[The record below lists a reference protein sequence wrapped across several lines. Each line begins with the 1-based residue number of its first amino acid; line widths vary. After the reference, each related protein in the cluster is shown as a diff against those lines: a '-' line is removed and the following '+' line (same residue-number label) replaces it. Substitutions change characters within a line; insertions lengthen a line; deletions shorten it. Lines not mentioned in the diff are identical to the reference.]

1 MDFMVQLTQVKNMCM
16 SPVVKWAGG
25 KRQIL
30 EKLKANLPE
39 KFNNYFEPFIGGGAL
54 LFDLAPKNATINDVN
69 QELLAIYTCLK
80 DDELYRLML
89 EELDKHEKN
98 HSEEYYYQVR
108 EWDRNPRFELEPLW
122 KRAARAIYLNKSC
135 FNGLYRVNAKGYFNV
150 PSAKKEHVVT
160 YSKANMEEIHEYFK
174 DEDVTILSGDF
185 VEATRNA
192 HEGDFVYFDPPYDS
206 WEDKE
211 SFTAYSKFDFNKDDQ
226 RRLADCFKDLTN
238 RGVKCMLSNHNTA
251 YINKLY
257 NGFNIQVIKAKR
269 MINANATGRGDVEE
283 VIITNY

>member
-1 MDFMVQLTQVKNMCM
+1 MVKLIQVKNMCM

-89 EELDKHEKN
+89 EELDKHENN

-108 EWDRNPRFELEPLW
+108 EWDRDPRFELEPLW

-174 DEDVTILSGDF
+174 DDNVTILSGDF

-251 YINKLY
+251 YINELY

-269 MINANATGRGDVEE
+269 MINANAAGRGAVEE

>member
-1 MDFMVQLTQVKNMCM
+1 MVQLTQVKNMCM

-80 DDELYRLML
+80 DDELFRLML
-89 EELDKHEKN
+89 EELDKHEKY

-108 EWDRNPRFELEPLW
+108 EWDRDPRFELEPLW

-174 DEDVTILSGDF
+174 DDNVTILSGDF

-251 YINKLY
+251 YINELY

-269 MINANATGRGDVEE
+269 MINANAAGRGAVEE

>member
-1 MDFMVQLTQVKNMCM
+1 MVQLKQVKNMCM

-39 KFNNYFEPFIGGGAL
+39 KFNNYFEPFIVGGAL

-98 HSEEYYYQVR
+98 HSEEYYYHVR
-108 EWDRNPRFELEPLW
+108 EWDRDPRFELEPLW

-174 DEDVTILSGDF
+174 DDNVTILSGDF

-251 YINKLY
+251 YINELY

-269 MINANATGRGDVEE
+269 MINANAAGRGAVEE

>member
-1 MDFMVQLTQVKNMCM
+1 MVKLIQVKNMCM

-89 EELDKHEKN
+89 EELDKHENN

-108 EWDRNPRFELEPLW
+108 EWDRDPRFELEPLW

-174 DEDVTILSGDF
+174 DDNVTILSGDF

-238 RGVKCMLSNHNTA
+238 RGVKCMLSNHNTS
-251 YINKLY
+251 YINELY

-269 MINANATGRGDVEE
+269 MINANAAGRGAVEE

>member
-1 MDFMVQLTQVKNMCM
+1 MVQLKQVKNMCM

-98 HSEEYYYQVR
+98 HSEEYYYHVR
-108 EWDRNPRFELEPLW
+108 EWDRDPRFELEPLW

-174 DEDVTILSGDF
+174 DDNVTILSGDF

-206 WEDKE
+206 WEDEE

-251 YINKLY
+251 YINELY

-269 MINANATGRGDVEE
+269 MINANAAGRGAVEE

>member
-1 MDFMVQLTQVKNMCM
+1 MCM

-30 EKLKANLPE
+30 EKLKANMPE
-39 KFNNYFEPFIGGGAL
+39 QFNNYFEPFIGGGAL
-54 LFDLAPKNATINDVN
+54 LFALAPKHATINDVN
-69 QELLAIYTCLK
+69 QELLAIYICLK

-89 EELDKHEKN
+89 DELDRHENN
-98 HSEEYYYQVR
+98 HCEEYYYEVR
-108 EWDRNPRFELEPLW
+108 EWDRNPKFELEPLW
-122 KRAARAIYLNKSC
+122 KRAARTIYLNKSC

-150 PSAKKEHVVT
+150 PSAKKEKVVT
-160 YSKANMEEIHEYFK
+160 YSKENMEEIHGYFRT
-174 DEDVTILSGDF
+174 DNVTILSGDF

-192 HEGDFVYFDPPYDS
+192 REGDFVYFDPPYDI

-226 RRLADCFKDLTN
+226 RRLAQCFKDLTN
-238 RGVKCMLSNHNTA
+238 RGVKCMLSNHNTIF
-251 YINKLY
+251 INKLY
-257 NGFNIQVIKAKR
+257 DGFNIQIIQAKR
-269 MINANATGRGDVEE
+269 MINATASGRGAVEE

>member
-1 MDFMVQLTQVKNMCM
+1 MCM
-16 SPVVKWAGG
+16 TPVVKWAGG

-30 EKLKANLPE
+30 DKLKENMPE

-54 LFDLAPKNATINDVN
+54 LFSIAPKNATINDVN

-80 DDELYRLML
+80 DDTLFNLML
-89 EELDKHEKN
+89 EELDNHEKN
-98 HSEEYYYQVR
+98 HSEEYFYEVR

-135 FNGLYRVNAKGYFNV
+135 FNGLYRVNSKGYFNV
-150 PSAKKEHVVT
+150 PSAKKEHVTT
-160 YSKANMEEIHEYFK
+160 YSKENMDKIHEYFK
-174 DEDVTILSGDF
+174 NDNVVILNGDF

-192 HEGDFVYFDPPYDS
+192 KEGDFVYFDPPYDT

-226 RRLADCFKDLTN
+226 RRLAECFKELTQ
-238 RGVKCMLSNHNTA
+238 RGVKCMLSNHNTEF
-251 YINKLY
+251 INELY
-257 NGFNIQVIKAKR
+257 KGFNIKVISVKR
-269 MINANATGRGDVEE
+269 MINSDAKGRGPVEE

>member
-1 MDFMVQLTQVKNMCM
+1 MVQLKQVKNMCM

-98 HSEEYYYQVR
+98 HSEEYYYHVR
-108 EWDRNPRFELEPLW
+108 EWDRDPRFELEPLW

-174 DEDVTILSGDF
+174 DDNVTILSGDF

-206 WEDKE
+206 WENKE

-251 YINKLY
+251 YINELY
-257 NGFNIQVIKAKR
+257 NGFNIQIIKAKR
-269 MINANATGRGDVEE
+269 MINANAAGRGAVEE

>member
-1 MDFMVQLTQVKNMCM
+1 MVQLIQVKNMCM

-98 HSEEYYYQVR
+98 HSEEYYYHVR
-108 EWDRNPRFELEPLW
+108 EWDRDPRFELEPLW

-174 DEDVTILSGDF
+174 DDNVTILSGDF

-251 YINKLY
+251 YINELY
-257 NGFNIQVIKAKR
+257 NGFNIQIIKAKR
-269 MINANATGRGDVEE
+269 MINANAAGRGAVEE

>member
-1 MDFMVQLTQVKNMCM
+1 MIKLSKVKNMCM

-30 EKLKANLPE
+30 ERLKASMPE
-39 KFNNYFEPFIGGGAL
+39 QFNNYFEPFIGGGAL
-54 LFDLAPKNATINDVN
+54 LFDVAPEHATINDVN
-69 QELLAIYTCLK
+69 QELLAIYNCLK
-80 DDELYRLML
+80 DDTLYKLML
-89 EELDKHEKN
+89 EELDRHENN
-98 HSEEYYYQVR
+98 HSEEYYYELR

-150 PSAKKEHVVT
+150 PSAKKEKVNT
-160 YSKANMEEIHEYFK
+160 YNKENMEEIHEYFRT
-174 DEDVTILSGDF
+174 DNVTILSGDF

-192 HEGDFVYFDPPYDS
+192 QEGDFVYFDPPYDT

-226 RRLADCFKDLTN
+226 RRLAECFRDLTA

-251 YINKLY
+251 FINELY
-257 NGFNIQVIKAKR
+257 NGFNIQVINAKR
-269 MINANATGRGDVEE
+269 MINANASGRGAVEE

>member
-1 MDFMVQLTQVKNMCM
+1 MVQLIQVKNMCM

-89 EELDKHEKN
+89 EELDKNEKN

-108 EWDRNPRFELEPLW
+108 EWDRDPRFELEPLW

-174 DEDVTILSGDF
+174 DDNVTILSGDF

-238 RGVKCMLSNHNTA
+238 IGVKCMLSNHNTA
-251 YINKLY
+251 YINELY

-269 MINANATGRGDVEE
+269 MINANAAGRGAVEE

>member
-1 MDFMVQLTQVKNMCM
+1 MVQLTQVKNMCM

-54 LFDLAPKNATINDVN
+54 LFELAPKNATINDVN

-89 EELDKHEKN
+89 EELDKHEKY

-108 EWDRNPRFELEPLW
+108 EWDRDPRFELEPLW

-160 YSKANMEEIHEYFK
+160 YSKANMEEIHEYLK
-174 DEDVTILSGDF
+174 DDNITILSGDF

-251 YINKLY
+251 YINELY
-257 NGFNIQVIKAKR
+257 NGFNIQIIKAKR
-269 MINANATGRGDVEE
+269 MINANAAGRGAVEE

>member
-1 MDFMVQLTQVKNMCM
+1 MVQLKQVKNMCM

-98 HSEEYYYQVR
+98 HSEEYYYHVR
-108 EWDRNPRFELEPLW
+108 EWDRDPRFELEPLW

-174 DEDVTILSGDF
+174 DDNVTILSGDF

-226 RRLADCFKDLTN
+226 IRLADCFKDLTN

-251 YINKLY
+251 YINELY

-269 MINANATGRGDVEE
+269 MINANAAGRGAVEE

>member
-1 MDFMVQLTQVKNMCM
+1 MVQLTQVKNMCM

-39 KFNNYFEPFIGGGAL
+39 KFNSYFEPFIGGGAL

-89 EELDKHEKN
+89 EELDKHEKY

-108 EWDRNPRFELEPLW
+108 EWDRDPRFELEPLW

-174 DEDVTILSGDF
+174 DDNVTILSGDF

-251 YINKLY
+251 YINELY
-257 NGFNIQVIKAKR
+257 NGFNIQIIKAKR
-269 MINANATGRGDVEE
+269 MINANAAGRGAVEE

>member
-1 MDFMVQLTQVKNMCM
+1 MVQLIQVKNMCM

-98 HSEEYYYQVR
+98 HSEEYYYHVR
-108 EWDRNPRFELEPLW
+108 EWDRDPRFELEPLW

-174 DEDVTILSGDF
+174 DDNVTILSGDF

-251 YINKLY
+251 YINELY

-269 MINANATGRGDVEE
+269 MINANAAGRGAVEE

>member
-1 MDFMVQLTQVKNMCM
+1 MCM

-30 EKLKANLPE
+30 EKLKANMPE
-39 KFNNYFEPFIGGGAL
+39 QFNNYFEPFIGGGAL
-54 LFDLAPKNATINDVN
+54 LFALAPKHATINDVN
-69 QELLAIYTCLK
+69 QELLAIYICLK

-89 EELDKHEKN
+89 DELDRHENN
-98 HSEEYYYQVR
+98 HCEEYYYEVR
-108 EWDRNPRFELEPLW
+108 EWDRNPKFELEPLW
-122 KRAARAIYLNKSC
+122 KRAARTIYLNKSC

-150 PSAKKEHVVT
+150 PSAKKEKVVT
-160 YSKANMEEIHEYFK
+160 YSKENMEEIHGYFRT
-174 DEDVTILSGDF
+174 DNVTILSGDF

-192 HEGDFVYFDPPYDS
+192 REGDFVYFDPPYDI

-226 RRLADCFKDLTN
+226 RRLAQCFKDLTN
-238 RGVKCMLSNHNTA
+238 RGVKCMLSNHNTVF
-251 YINKLY
+251 INKLY
-257 NGFNIQVIKAKR
+257 DGFNIQIIQAKR
-269 MINANATGRGDVEE
+269 MINATASGRGAVEE

>member
-1 MDFMVQLTQVKNMCM
+1 MIELYQVRKMCM

-30 EKLKANLPE
+30 EKLKASMPNE
-39 KFNNYFEPFIGGGAL
+39 FNNYFEPFIGGGAL
-54 LFDLAPKNATINDVN
+54 LFDLAPEHATINDVN
-69 QELLAIYTCLK
+69 QELLAIYNCLK
-80 DDELYRLML
+80 DDSLYELML
-89 EELDKHEKN
+89 QELDRHEAN
-98 HSEEYYYQVR
+98 HSEDYYYEVR
-108 EWDRNPRFELEPLW
+108 QWDRNPRFELEPLW

-150 PSAKKEHVVT
+150 PSAKKEKVNT
-160 YSKANMEEIHEYFK
+160 YSKANMEEIHEYFRT
-174 DEDVTILSGDF
+174 DNVTILSGDF

-192 HEGDFVYFDPPYDS
+192 REGDFVYFDPPYDT

-211 SFTAYSKFDFNKDDQ
+211 SFTAYSKFDFNKEDQ
-226 RRLADCFKDLTN
+226 RRLAECFKDLTA

-251 YINKLY
+251 FINELY
-257 NGFNIQVIKAKR
+257 DGFNIQVINAKR
-269 MINANATGRGDVEE
+269 MINANANGRGAVEE

>member
-1 MDFMVQLTQVKNMCM
+1 MVQLTQVKNMCM

-98 HSEEYYYQVR
+98 HSEEYYYHVR
-108 EWDRNPRFELEPLW
+108 EWDRDPRFELEPLW

-150 PSAKKEHVVT
+150 PSAKKKHVVT

-174 DEDVTILSGDF
+174 DDNVTILSGDF

-251 YINKLY
+251 YINELY

-269 MINANATGRGDVEE
+269 MINANAAGRGAVEE

>member
-1 MDFMVQLTQVKNMCM
+1 M

-30 EKLKANLPE
+30 EKLKANMPE
-39 KFNNYFEPFIGGGAL
+39 QFNNYFEPFIGGGAL
-54 LFDLAPKNATINDVN
+54 LFALAPKHATINDVN
-69 QELLAIYTCLK
+69 QDLLAIYICLK

-89 EELDKHEKN
+89 DELDRHENN
-98 HSEEYYYQVR
+98 HCEEYYYEVR
-108 EWDRNPRFELEPLW
+108 EWDRNPKFELEPLW
-122 KRAARAIYLNKSC
+122 KRAARTIYLNKSC

-150 PSAKKEHVVT
+150 PSAKKEKVVT
-160 YSKANMEEIHEYFK
+160 YSKENMEEIHGYFRT
-174 DEDVTILSGDF
+174 DNVTILSGDF

-192 HEGDFVYFDPPYDS
+192 REGDFVYFDPPYDI

-226 RRLADCFKDLTN
+226 RRLAQCFKDLTN
-238 RGVKCMLSNHNTA
+238 RGVKCMLSNHNTVF
-251 YINKLY
+251 INKLY
-257 NGFNIQVIKAKR
+257 DGFNIQIIQAKR
-269 MINANATGRGDVEE
+269 MINATASGRGAVEE

>member
-1 MDFMVQLTQVKNMCM
+1 MVQLTQVKNMCM

-80 DDELYRLML
+80 DDELFRLML
-89 EELDKHEKN
+89 EELDKHEKY

-108 EWDRNPRFELEPLW
+108 EWDRDPRFELEPLW

-174 DEDVTILSGDF
+174 DDNVTILSGDF

-238 RGVKCMLSNHNTA
+238 RGVKCMVSNHNTA
-251 YINKLY
+251 YINELY
-257 NGFNIQVIKAKR
+257 NGFNIQIIKAKR
-269 MINANATGRGDVEE
+269 MINANAAGRGAVEE

>member
-1 MDFMVQLTQVKNMCM
+1 MIQFIQVKNMCM

-30 EKLKANLPE
+30 AKLKENLPE
-39 KFNNYFEPFIGGGAL
+39 QFNNYFEPFIGGGAL
-54 LFDLAPKNATINDVN
+54 LFDLAPANATINDVN

-80 DDELYRLML
+80 NDELYHLML
-89 EELDKHEKN
+89 NELDKHEKN
-98 HSEEYYYQVR
+98 HSEEYYYEVR
-108 EWDRNPRFELEPLW
+108 EMDREPRFELEPLW
-122 KRAARAIYLNKSC
+122 KRAARAIYLNKAC
-135 FNGLYRVNAKGYFNV
+135 FNGLYRVNSKGYFNV
-150 PSAKKEHVVT
+150 PSAKKEKVNT
-160 YSKANMEEIHEYFK
+160 YDKDNMEEIHNYFK
-174 DEDVTILSGDF
+174 NDNVTILSGDF

-192 HEGDFVYFDPPYDS
+192 KSGDFVYFDPPYDT

-226 RRLADCFKDLTN
+226 RRLAECFKDLTK

-251 YINKLY
+251 FINELY
-257 NGFNIQVIKAKR
+257 QEFNIHVINAKR
-269 MINANATGRGDVEE
+269 MINANASGRGAVEE

>member
-1 MDFMVQLTQVKNMCM
+1 MCM

-30 EKLKANLPE
+30 EKLKANMPE
-39 KFNNYFEPFIGGGAL
+39 QFNNYFEPFIGGGAL
-54 LFDLAPKNATINDVN
+54 LFALAPKHATINDVN
-69 QELLAIYTCLK
+69 QDLLAIYICLK

-89 EELDKHEKN
+89 DELDRHENN
-98 HSEEYYYQVR
+98 HCEEYYYEVR
-108 EWDRNPRFELEPLW
+108 EWDRNPKFELEPLW
-122 KRAARAIYLNKSC
+122 KRAARTIYLNKSC

-150 PSAKKEHVVT
+150 PSAKKEKVVT
-160 YSKANMEEIHEYFK
+160 YSKENMEEIHGYFRT
-174 DEDVTILSGDF
+174 DNVTILSGDF

-192 HEGDFVYFDPPYDS
+192 REGDFVYFDPPYDI

-226 RRLADCFKDLTN
+226 RRLAQCFKDLTN
-238 RGVKCMLSNHNTA
+238 RGVKCMLSNHNTVF
-251 YINKLY
+251 INKLY
-257 NGFNIQVIKAKR
+257 DGFNIQIIQAKR
-269 MINANATGRGDVEE
+269 MINATASGRGAVEE

>member
-1 MDFMVQLTQVKNMCM
+1 MVQLKQVKNMCM

-98 HSEEYYYQVR
+98 HSEGYYYHVR
-108 EWDRNPRFELEPLW
+108 EWDRDPRFELEPLW

-174 DEDVTILSGDF
+174 DDNVTILSGDF

-251 YINKLY
+251 YINELY

-269 MINANATGRGDVEE
+269 MINANAAGRGAVEE

>member
-1 MDFMVQLTQVKNMCM
+1 MVKLIQVKNMCM

-89 EELDKHEKN
+89 EELDKHEKY

-108 EWDRNPRFELEPLW
+108 EWDRDPRFELEPLW

-174 DEDVTILSGDF
+174 DDNVTILSGDF

-251 YINKLY
+251 YINELY
-257 NGFNIQVIKAKR
+257 NGFNIQIIKAKR
-269 MINANATGRGDVEE
+269 MINANAAGRGAVEE

>member
-1 MDFMVQLTQVKNMCM
+1 MVKLKQVKNMCM

-108 EWDRNPRFELEPLW
+108 EWDRDPRFELEPLW

-174 DEDVTILSGDF
+174 DDNVTILSGDF

-192 HEGDFVYFDPPYDS
+192 HEGDFVYFDPPYDN

-251 YINKLY
+251 FINELY

-269 MINANATGRGDVEE
+269 MINANAAGRGAVEE